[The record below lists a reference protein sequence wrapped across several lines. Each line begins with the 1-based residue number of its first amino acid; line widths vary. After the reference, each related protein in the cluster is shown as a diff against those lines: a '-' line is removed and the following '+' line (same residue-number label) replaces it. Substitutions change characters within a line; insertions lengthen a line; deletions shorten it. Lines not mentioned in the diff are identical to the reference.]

1 MSQQDRES
9 LQRERMPPTPPI
21 SLSLSLTRANRFSM
35 TVSNQPSLAVVLENW
50 LSVHLTFNPRSLRVA
65 ELADFDPKTARFIG
79 RGDFG
84 TVSTVRRTADDK
96 TVAIKAMFN
105 IANDATKEQKQ
116 QFDREYQ
123 VALEFPHWTIVN
135 VFNYFRSAPSEYYLT
150 PQDGTYNA
158 DIFAEKTTYFT
169 MEACRSNLKTWLRD
183 RSRPLMVESTD
194 RYGSASQEP
203 RELPFDPATE
213 YRQALLIALQLLLA
227 LEHLDRHRIR
237 HLDIKLDNL
246 LVGEPRGGMEQ
257 EGVPQVLVGDFGTSE
272 IGVDMADLPSGH
284 VLPGNVCNRS
294 PEVLFP
300 RSTSVDIRH
309 CDKWAIGCV
318 IFEIL
323 EGHHPFLQEGDNAET
338 LARIRVG
345 DIPPVSRC
353 WKARPGR
360 TDQENRI
367 KSALDRVVSSL
378 LHRDVS
384 QRGPIDELITT
395 VERALWPI
403 DTTSISSIKAHQAQ
417 LVAEILAQHGTKP
430 DQVDLDQPPRMTI
443 EQLLN
448 ANMLMKQHRKM
459 AFDQVRQALQSAI
472 TDEMH
477 VVH

>member
-1 MSQQDRES
+1 
-9 LQRERMPPTPPI
+9 
-21 SLSLSLTRANRFSM
+21 M
-35 TVSNQPSLAVVLENW
+35 TVSNQPSLALVLENW
-50 LSVHLTFNPRSLRVA
+50 LSVHLTFNPRSLRVT
-65 ELADFDPKTARFIG
+65 ELADFNPDTAQVVG
-79 RGDFG
+79 GGDFG
-84 TVSTVRRTADDK
+84 IVSTVRRTADDK

-105 IANDATKEQKQ
+105 YTDVTKQPTQEQKQ
-116 QFDREYQ
+116 KFDREYQ

-203 RELPFDPATE
+203 RKLPFDPATE

-246 LVGEPRGGMEQ
+246 IVGEPRGGMEQ
-257 EGVPQVLVGDFGTSE
+257 EGVPQVLIGDFGTSK
-272 IGVDMADLPSGH
+272 IGVDMADVPSGH

-378 LHRDVS
+378 LVRDVS
-384 QRGPIDELITT
+384 RRGPIDELITT

-443 EQLLN
+443 EQLLY

-459 AFDQVRQALQSAI
+459 AFDQVRQALQSAV